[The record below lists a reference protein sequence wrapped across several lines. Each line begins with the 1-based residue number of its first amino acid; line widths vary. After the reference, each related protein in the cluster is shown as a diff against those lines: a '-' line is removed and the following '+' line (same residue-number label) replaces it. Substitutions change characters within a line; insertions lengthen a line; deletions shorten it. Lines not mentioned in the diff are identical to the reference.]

1 MRRSFVVV
9 LQRTLGLGGGI
20 AVAVGS
26 VAGSGILFLPSV
38 IYAVAGSDALVVWI
52 LAALVCVPLLLVIGA
67 LVRRV
72 PDGSGL
78 EGFVALGLGPRISA
92 LVPTL
97 LLIVFFPAMAAAMLV
112 AGGYVSSSPPV
123 ALAVALA
130 IIAVTTVGALGGARG
145 AARLQVFVV
154 WTMLAAALVLVI
166 VTVPR
171 AWHGYDAVRPRFS
184 DFGAIAG
191 GVLVAFWGFAG
202 FENMTFVAGEL
213 KNPRRDY
220 LIAVAVALGGY
231 CLLAMLLTANLGAI
245 VPRAE
250 VDELTGVAQ
259 LASYTPAG
267 PVISVL
273 AVLLVQA
280 GASSWVW
287 GVSRLL
293 YSAAREGR
301 MPAWFAAV
309 DARGVPRRAV
319 LCLVVP
325 GACAT
330 CVAAVWPG
338 LVLPFVTFASGVFVF
353 LYALAVASFIRV
365 RRAAR
370 GARSPTRLP
379 DRSPPGRPPAAGSRA
394 RS

>member
-1 MRRSFVVV
+1 M
-9 LQRTLGLGGGI
+9 LPRTLGLGGGI

-38 IYAVAGSDALVVWI
+38 IYVVAGSDALVVWV
-52 LAALVCVPLLLVIGA
+52 LAALVCVPLLLVFGA

-78 EGFVALGLGPRISA
+78 EGFVALGLGRRVAA
-92 LVPTL
+92 LVPLL

-112 AGGYVSSSPPV
+112 AGGYVGDGV
-123 ALAVALA
+123 VQLAVALS
-130 IIAVTTVGALGGARG
+130 IIAVTTFGALAGARG
-145 AARLQVFVV
+145 AARLQVVVV
-154 WTMLAAALVLVI
+154 WTMLAAALLLVV

-171 AWHGYDAVRPRFS
+171 AWDGYDAVAPRFS

-245 VPRAE
+245 VPRSQ

-267 PVISVL
+267 PVIAVL

-325 GACAT
+325 GAIAT

-370 GARSPTRLP
+370 AARSRTRLP
-379 DRSPPGRPPAAGSRA
+379 DRSPPGRPPAAESRA

>member
-52 LAALVCVPLLLVIGA
+52 LAALVCVPLLLVFGA

-97 LLIVFFPAMAAAMLV
+97 LLIVFFPAMAAAML
-112 AGGYVSSSPPV
+112 
-123 ALAVALA
+123 VALA

>member
-1 MRRSFVVV
+1 M
-9 LQRTLGLGGGI
+9 LERTLGLGGGI

-38 IYAVAGSDALVVWI
+38 IYVVAGSDALVVWV
-52 LAALVCVPLLLVIGA
+52 LAALVCVPLLLVFGA
-67 LVRRV
+67 LVRQV

-78 EGFVALGLGPRISA
+78 EGFVALGLGRRVA
-92 LVPTL
+92 TLVPGL
-97 LLIVFFPAMAAAMLV
+97 LLVVFFPAMAAAMLV
-112 AGGYVSSSPPV
+112 AGGYVGDGAV
-123 ALAVALA
+123 QLVVALA
-130 IIAVTTVGALGGARG
+130 IIAVTTWGALTGARG
-145 AARLQVFVV
+145 AAHLQVVVV

-166 VTVPR
+166 VTAPR
-171 AWHGYDAVRPRFS
+171 AWPGYDAVRPHMS
-184 DFGAIAG
+184 DLGAIAS

-213 KNPRRDY
+213 RNPRRDY
-220 LIAVAVALGGY
+220 LIAVTVALGGY

-245 VPRAE
+245 VPRSE

-267 PVISVL
+267 PVIAVL
-273 AVLLVQA
+273 AVALVQA

-287 GVSRLL
+287 GISRLL
-293 YSAAREGR
+293 YSSARDGR
-301 MPAWFAAV
+301 LPSWFAVV

-319 LCLVVP
+319 LCLVIP
-325 GACAT
+325 GACGT

-338 LVLPFVTFASGVFVF
+338 LVLPFVTFASAVFVF
-353 LYALAVASFIRV
+353 LYALAVASFIAV

-370 GARSPTRLP
+370 AGRSPSRRP
-379 DRSPPGRPPAAGSRA
+379 DRSPPGRPPAAESRA

>member
-1 MRRSFVVV
+1 V
-9 LQRTLGLGGGI
+9 LERTLGLGGGI

-38 IYAVAGSDALVVWI
+38 IYVVAGSDALVVWA
-52 LAALVCVPLLLVIGA
+52 LAALVCVPLLLVFGA

-78 EGFVALGLGPRISA
+78 EGFVALGLGRRVAA
-92 LVPTL
+92 LVPLL

-112 AGGYVSSSPPV
+112 AGGYVGDGV
-123 ALAVALA
+123 VQLAVALA
-130 IIAVTTVGALGGARG
+130 IIAVTTFGALGGARG
-145 AARLQVFVV
+145 AARLQVVVV
-154 WTMLAAALVLVI
+154 WTMLAAALVLVV

-171 AWHGYDAVRPRFS
+171 AWGGYDAVAPHFS
-184 DFGAIAG
+184 DWRAIAG

-231 CLLAMLLTANLGAI
+231 CVLAMALTANLGAI

-267 PVISVL
+267 PVIAVL

-293 YSAAREGR
+293 YSTAREGR
-301 MPAWFAAV
+301 MPAWFARV

-319 LCLVVP
+319 LSLVVP

-370 GARSPTRLP
+370 GERSPSHLP

>member
-1 MRRSFVVV
+1 V
-9 LQRTLGLGGGI
+9 LERTLGLGGGI

-38 IYAVAGSDALVVWI
+38 IYVVAGSDALVVWV
-52 LAALVCVPLLLVIGA
+52 LAALVCVPLLLVFGA

-78 EGFVALGLGPRISA
+78 EGFVALGLGRRVAA
-92 LVPTL
+92 LVPLL

-112 AGGYVSSSPPV
+112 GGGYVGDGV
-123 ALAVALA
+123 VQLAVALA
-130 IIAVTTVGALGGARG
+130 IIAVTTFGALAGARG
-145 AARLQVFVV
+145 AARLQMIVV
-154 WTMLAAALVLVI
+154 WTMLAAALLLVI
-166 VTVPR
+166 VTAPR
-171 AWHGYDAVRPRFS
+171 AWHGYDAVAPRFS
-184 DFGAIAG
+184 DVGAIAS

-245 VPRAE
+245 VPRGE

-267 PVISVL
+267 PVIAVL

-301 MPAWFAAV
+301 MPSWFAAV

-319 LCLVVP
+319 LSLVVP

-365 RRAAR
+365 RRGAR
-370 GARSPTRLP
+370 VVRSPTRLP
-379 DRSPPGRPPAAGSRA
+379 DRSPPGRPPAAETRA

>member
-1 MRRSFVVV
+1 V
-9 LQRTLGLGGGI
+9 LERTLGLGGGI

-26 VAGSGILFLPSV
+26 VAGSGILFLPSAIYV
-38 IYAVAGSDALVVWI
+38 IAGSDALVVWVI
-52 LAALVCVPLLLVIGA
+52 AALVCVPLLLVFGA

-78 EGFVALGLGPRISA
+78 EGFVALGLGRRVAA
-92 LVPTL
+92 LVPLL

-112 AGGYVSSSPPV
+112 AGGYIGDGVVQLLV
-123 ALAVALA
+123 ALG
-130 IIAVTTVGALGGARG
+130 IIAVTTFGALAGARG
-145 AARLQVFVV
+145 AARLQVVV
-154 WTMLAAALVLVI
+154 MWTMLAAALGLV
-166 VTVPR
+166 VFTAPR
-171 AWHGYDAVRPRFS
+171 AWHGYSAVQPGFS
-184 DFGAIAG
+184 DVGAIAG

-213 KNPRRDY
+213 RNPRRDY

-231 CLLAMLLTANLGAI
+231 CLLALLLTANLAAI
-245 VPRAE
+245 VPRGE

-259 LASYTPAG
+259 LASYTPVA
-267 PVISVL
+267 PIIAVL
-273 AVLLVQA
+273 AVALVQG

-301 MPAWFAAV
+301 LPAWFAV
-309 DARGVPRRAV
+309 LDGRGVPRRAI
-319 LCLVVP
+319 LSLVVP

-330 CVAAVWPG
+330 CVASVWPG
-338 LVLPFVTFASGVFVF
+338 LIMPFVTFASAVFVV
-353 LYALAVASFIRV
+353 LYALAVASFIAV

-370 GARSPTRLP
+370 AGRSPTPIP
-379 DRSPPGRPPAAGSRA
+379 DRSPPGPPQAAGTRA

>member
-1 MRRSFVVV
+1 M
-9 LQRTLGLGGGI
+9 LERTLGLGGGI

-38 IYAVAGSDALVVWI
+38 ILVVAGSDALVVWV
-52 LAALVCVPLLLVIGA
+52 LAALVCVPLLLVFGA

-78 EGFVALGLGPRISA
+78 EGFVALGLGRRVAA
-92 LVPTL
+92 LVPVL

-112 AGGYVSSSPPV
+112 AGSYVSSSGGV
-123 ALAVALA
+123 SLAVALA
-130 IIAVTTVGALGGARG
+130 IIGVTTVGALAGARG
-145 AARLQVFVV
+145 AARLQVVVV
-154 WTMLAAALVLVI
+154 WTMLAAAVVLVI
-166 VTVPR
+166 ATAPR
-171 AWHGYDAVRPRFS
+171 AWPGYHAVSPRFS

-213 KNPRRDY
+213 RNPRRDY
-220 LIAVAVALGGY
+220 LIAVVVALGGY
-231 CLLAMLLTANLGAI
+231 CVLAMLLTANLAAI
-245 VPRAE
+245 VPHE
-250 VDELTGVAQ
+250 DIDQLTGVAQ

-267 PVISVL
+267 PVIAVL

-280 GASSWVW
+280 NAASWVW

-301 MPAWFAAV
+301 LPSWFAAL
-309 DARGVPRRAV
+309 DRRGVPRRAV
-319 LCLVVP
+319 LALVVP
-325 GACAT
+325 GTCGT

-338 LVLPFVTFASGVFVF
+338 LVLPFVTFASAVFVF
-353 LYALAVASFIRV
+353 LYALAVASFIAV

-370 GARSPTRLP
+370 AGRSPSRCP
-379 DRSPPGRPPAAGSRA
+379 DRSPPGPPQAAGTRA